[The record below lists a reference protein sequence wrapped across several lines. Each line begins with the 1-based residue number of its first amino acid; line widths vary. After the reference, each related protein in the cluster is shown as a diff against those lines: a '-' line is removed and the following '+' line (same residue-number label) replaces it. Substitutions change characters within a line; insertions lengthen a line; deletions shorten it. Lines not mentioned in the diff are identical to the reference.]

1 MLTGDYAIGL
11 LTIITGLA
19 IADVVAS
26 LHVLLVN
33 RARVRWDWLAMLAP
47 LFIVLLIV
55 AIWGISYRNMG
66 NRQFDPPLWSFA
78 ARLAQIIPM
87 YLAARASLPDAVGK
101 EGVGLADHYASV
113 SRYFWA
119 SVAITY
125 IIFLAFNVYRLG
137 AGALVGPYAS
147 PAAQLLMMFVLVA
160 VPRRRVHALL
170 VPAIF
175 ALFCYDHLT
184 RPMFS

>member
-1 MLTGDYAIGL
+1 MLSGDYAIGL

-33 RARVRWDWLAMLAP
+33 RERVRWDWLAAVAAA
-47 LFIVLLIV
+47 FVTLLII
-55 AIWGISYRNMG
+55 ATWGISFRNMG
-66 NRQFDPPLWSFA
+66 NQQYNPPLWVFA
-78 ARLAQIIPM
+78 IRLAQIIPL

-101 EGVGLADHYASV
+101 EGVVLASHYEAN
-113 SRYFWA
+113 SRYIWA

-125 IIFLAFNVYRLG
+125 AIFLAYNASSSGAAVLLG
-137 AGALVGPYAS
+137 YYISPLV
-147 PAAQLLMMFVLVA
+147 QFVLMLMLIWF
-160 VPRRRVHALL
+160 RGRRVHALL

-175 ALFCYDHLT
+175 LSFCYDHLE
-184 RPMFS
+184 RPMFG